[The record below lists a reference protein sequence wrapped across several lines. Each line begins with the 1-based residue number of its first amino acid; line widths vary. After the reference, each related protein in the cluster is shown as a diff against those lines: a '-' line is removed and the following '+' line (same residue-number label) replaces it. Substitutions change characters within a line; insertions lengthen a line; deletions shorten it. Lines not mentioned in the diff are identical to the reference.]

1 MQIVDKKL
9 LLFNKKNLFLV
20 NMEIFDY
27 IIVGAGSAGCV
38 LANRLSKN
46 TNNKVLLIEAGGKD
60 NYPWI
65 HIPVGYYKTM
75 HNPKVDWCFH
85 TEKDETMN
93 NRSIRYPRGKTLG
106 GSSSINGLLWIRG
119 QSNDYDNWKQQ
130 GNKGWGWDDVLP
142 YFVKSENNELG
153 KSKYHSDSG
162 PIMVA
167 NKKIKLKMLDE
178 FINAAE
184 ESGIPKTDDFN
195 TGDNFGVGFYQF
207 TTSHSKFGLKLRCS
221 SAKGYLNPVKRR
233 KNLKIITNA
242 VVQKIIFENKM
253 AVALSYMV
261 GDKIFEVKSNK
272 EIILSAGSIGSP
284 HILQISGVGDAQK
297 LKKHGI
303 DIKKDLKGVG
313 KNLQDHLMFRPVYK
327 VKNLKSLNK
336 KINSLFGNFLIG
348 LEYIFNQSGPMTMGA
363 SQVCG
368 FAKSDSSRAT
378 PNLQFHVQP
387 ISTDILGAT
396 KLHDFEGITP
406 TVANVRPT
414 SRGEIN
420 IISKNIND
428 NPKIKMNYLSTDDD
442 RYVAAQGLKLVRKI
456 MLETKTF
463 KKYEPEEYRPGLH
476 IQNDEELVKAGS
488 DFTQT
493 IFHPVGTC
501 KMGSDENA
509 VVDERLKVHGIKN
522 LRVVDASIMP
532 NITSGNTNAPTIMI
546 AEKASDMILE
556 DNLS

>member
-1 MQIVDKKL
+1 MDS
-9 LLFNKKNLFLV
+9 
-20 NMEIFDY
+20 FDY
-27 IIVGAGSAGCV
+27 VIIGAGSAGCV
-38 LANRLSKN
+38 LANRLSAN
-46 TNNKVLLIEAGGKD
+46 PNNKVLLLEAGGKD
-60 NYPWI
+60 TYPWI

-119 QSNDYDNWKQQ
+119 QSNDYDNWRQQ

-142 YFVKSENNELG
+142 YFIKSENNELG
-153 KSKYHSDSG
+153 KGKFHSDSG

-184 ESGIPKTDDFN
+184 EKGIPKSEDFN

-207 TTSHSKFGLKLRCS
+207 TTSHSHFGLKLRYS
-221 SAKGYLNPVKRR
+221 AAKGYLNPVKSRS
-233 KNLKIITNA
+233 NLKIITNA
-242 VVQKIIFENKM
+242 HVQKINFENKK
-253 AVALSYMV
+253 VISVSYIHN
-261 GDKIFEVKSNK
+261 DKLIETKSNK
-272 EIILSAGSIGSP
+272 ETILSAGSIGSP
-284 HILQISGVGDAQK
+284 HILQVSGIGESKK
-297 LKKHGI
+297 LKEFNI
-303 DIKKDLKGVG
+303 DIINELKGVG

-327 VKNLKSLNK
+327 VKNLKSLNG

-368 FAKSDSSRAT
+368 FAKSDSSRET

-396 KLHDFEGITP
+396 KLHDFDGITP
-406 TVANVRPT
+406 TVANIRPT

-420 IISKNIND
+420 IVSND
-428 NPKIKMNYLSTDDD
+428 MKDYPKIKMNYLSTEDD
-442 RYVAAQGLKLVRKI
+442 RYVAAQGLKLIRKI

-463 KKYEPEEYRPGLH
+463 KKYEPEEYRPGIH
-476 IQNDEELVKAGS
+476 IKEDEELVKAGS
-488 DFTQT
+488 NYTQT

-501 KMGSDENA
+501 KMGHDENA
-509 VVDERLKVHGIKN
+509 VVDDRLKVHGIEN

-556 DNLS
+556 DRSK

>member
-1 MQIVDKKL
+1 
-9 LLFNKKNLFLV
+9 
-20 NMEIFDY
+20 MENFDY
-27 IIVGAGSAGCV
+27 IIIGAGSAGCV

-46 TNNKVLLIEAGGKD
+46 INNKVLLIEAGGKD

-221 SAKGYLNPVKRR
+221 SAKGYLNPVKSR

-420 IISKNIND
+420 VVSKNIND

-476 IQNDEELVKAGS
+476 IQDDEELVKAGS

-509 VVDERLKVHGIKN
+509 VVDDRLKVHGIEN

>member
-1 MQIVDKKL
+1 
-9 LLFNKKNLFLV
+9 
-20 NMEIFDY
+20 MENFDY
-27 IIVGAGSAGCV
+27 IIIGAGSAGCV

-46 TNNKVLLIEAGGKD
+46 KNNKVLLIEAGGKD

-221 SAKGYLNPVKRR
+221 SAKGYLNPVKNR
-233 KNLKIITNA
+233 KNLKIVTNA
-242 VVQKIIFENKM
+242 VVQKITFENKK

-420 IISKNIND
+420 IVSKSIND

-476 IQNDEELVKAGS
+476 IQDDEELVKAGS

-509 VVDERLKVHGIKN
+509 VVDDRLKVHGIEN

-556 DNLS
+556 DNL

>member
-1 MQIVDKKL
+1 MSD
-9 LLFNKKNLFLV
+9 
-20 NMEIFDY
+20 FDY

-46 TNNKVLLIEAGGKD
+46 FNNKVLLIEAGGKD
-60 NYPWI
+60 SYPWI

-221 SAKGYLNPVKRR
+221 SAKGYLNPVKSR

-242 VVQKIIFENKM
+242 VVQKIIFENKK
-253 AVALSYMV
+253 AVALSYMI

-284 HILQISGVGDAQK
+284 HILQISGVGDVRK

-327 VKNLKSLNK
+327 VKNLKSLNR

-420 IISKNIND
+420 IVSKNIND

-463 KKYEPEEYRPGLH
+463 KKYEPEEYRPGSH

-509 VVDERLKVHGIKN
+509 VVDDRLKVHGIEN

>member
-1 MQIVDKKL
+1 MDS
-9 LLFNKKNLFLV
+9 
-20 NMEIFDY
+20 FDY
-27 IIVGAGSAGCV
+27 IIIGAGSAGCV
-38 LANRLSKN
+38 LANRLSAN
-46 TNNKVLLIEAGGKD
+46 PNNKVLLLEAGGKD
-60 NYPWI
+60 TYPWI

-119 QSNDYDNWKQQ
+119 QSNDYDNWRQQ

-142 YFVKSENNELG
+142 YFIKSENNELG
-153 KSKYHSDSG
+153 KGKFHSDSG

-184 ESGIPKTDDFN
+184 EKGIPKSEDFN

-207 TTSHSKFGLKLRCS
+207 TTSHSHFGLKLRYS
-221 SAKGYLNPVKRR
+221 AAKGYLNPVKSRS
-233 KNLKIITNA
+233 NLKIITNA
-242 VVQKIIFENKM
+242 HVQKINFENKK
-253 AVALSYMV
+253 VISVSYIHN
-261 GDKIFEVKSNK
+261 DKLIETKSNK
-272 EIILSAGSIGSP
+272 ETILSAGSIGSP
-284 HILQISGVGDAQK
+284 HILQVSGIGESKK
-297 LKKHGI
+297 LKEFNI
-303 DIKKDLKGVG
+303 NIINELKGVG

-327 VKNLKSLNK
+327 VKNLKSLNG

-368 FAKSDSSRAT
+368 FAKSDSSRET

-396 KLHDFEGITP
+396 KLHDFDGITP
-406 TVANVRPT
+406 TVANIRPT

-420 IISKNIND
+420 IVSNDMKD
-428 NPKIKMNYLSTDDD
+428 NPKIKMNYLSTEDD
-442 RYVAAQGLKLVRKI
+442 RYVAAQGLKLIRKI

-463 KKYEPEEYRPGLH
+463 KKYEPEEYRPGIH
-476 IQNDEELVKAGS
+476 IKEDEELVKAGS
-488 DFTQT
+488 NYTQT

-501 KMGSDENA
+501 KMGHDENA
-509 VVDERLKVHGIKN
+509 VVDDRLKVHGIEN

-556 DNLS
+556 DRSK

>member
-1 MQIVDKKL
+1 
-9 LLFNKKNLFLV
+9 
-20 NMEIFDY
+20 MENFDY
-27 IIVGAGSAGCV
+27 IIIGAGSAGCV

-46 TNNKVLLIEAGGKD
+46 INNKVLLIEAGGKD

-207 TTSHSKFGLKLRCS
+207 TTSHSNFGLKLRCS
-221 SAKGYLNPVKRR
+221 SAKGYLNPVKSR

-242 VVQKIIFENKM
+242 VVQKITFENKK
-253 AVALSYMV
+253 AVALSYMI

-327 VKNLKSLNK
+327 VKNLKSLNR

-396 KLHDFEGITP
+396 KLHDFDGITP

-420 IISKNIND
+420 IVSKNIND

-442 RYVAAQGLKLVRKI
+442 RYVAAQGLRLVRKI

-463 KKYEPEEYRPGLH
+463 NKYEPEEYRPGLH
-476 IQNDEELVKAGS
+476 IQDDEELVKAGS

-509 VVDERLKVHGIKN
+509 VVDDRLKVHGIEN

>member
-1 MQIVDKKL
+1 
-9 LLFNKKNLFLV
+9 
-20 NMEIFDY
+20 MENFDY
-27 IIVGAGSAGCV
+27 IIIGAGSAGCV

-46 TNNKVLLIEAGGKD
+46 INNKVLLIEAGGKD

-261 GDKIFEVKSNK
+261 EDKIFEVKSNK

-313 KNLQDHLMFRPVYK
+313 MNLQDHLMFRPVYK
-327 VKNLKSLNK
+327 VKNLKSLNR

-420 IISKNIND
+420 IVSKNIND

-476 IQNDEELVKAGS
+476 IQDDEELVKAGS

-509 VVDERLKVHGIKN
+509 VVDDRLKVHGIEN

-556 DNLS
+556 DNL

>member
-1 MQIVDKKL
+1 MDS
-9 LLFNKKNLFLV
+9 
-20 NMEIFDY
+20 FDY
-27 IIVGAGSAGCV
+27 VIIGAGSAGCV
-38 LANRLSKN
+38 LANRLSAN
-46 TNNKVLLIEAGGKD
+46 PNNKVLLLEAGGKD
-60 NYPWI
+60 TYPWI

-119 QSNDYDNWKQQ
+119 QSNDYDNWRQK

-153 KSKYHSDSG
+153 KGKFHSDSG

-184 ESGIPKTDDFN
+184 EKGIPKTEDFN

-207 TTSHSKFGLKLRCS
+207 TTSHSHFGLKLRYS
-221 SAKGYLNPVKRR
+221 AAKGYLNPVKSRS
-233 KNLKIITNA
+233 NLKIITNA
-242 VVQKIIFENKM
+242 HVQKINFENKK
-253 AVALSYMV
+253 VISVSYIHN
-261 GDKIFEVKSNK
+261 DKLIETKSNK
-272 EIILSAGSIGSP
+272 ETILSAGSIGSP
-284 HILQISGVGDAQK
+284 HILQVSGIGEIKK
-297 LKKHGI
+297 LKEFNI
-303 DIKKDLKGVG
+303 NIINELKGVG

-327 VKNLKSLNK
+327 VKNLKSLNG

-396 KLHDFEGITP
+396 KLHDFDGITP
-406 TVANVRPT
+406 TVANIRPT

-420 IISKNIND
+420 IVSND
-428 NPKIKMNYLSTDDD
+428 MKDYPKIKMNYLSTEDD
-442 RYVAAQGLKLVRKI
+442 RYVAAQGLKLIRKI

-463 KKYEPEEYRPGLH
+463 KKYEPEEYRPGIH
-476 IQNDEELVKAGS
+476 IKEDEELVKAGS
-488 DFTQT
+488 DYTQT

-501 KMGSDENA
+501 KMGHDENA
-509 VVDERLKVHGIKN
+509 VVDDRLKVHGIEN

-556 DNLS
+556 DRSK

>member
-1 MQIVDKKL
+1 MDS
-9 LLFNKKNLFLV
+9 
-20 NMEIFDY
+20 FDY
-27 IIVGAGSAGCV
+27 VIIGAGSAGCV
-38 LANRLSKN
+38 LANRLSAN
-46 TNNKVLLIEAGGKD
+46 PNNKVLLLEAGGKD
-60 NYPWI
+60 TYPWI

-119 QSNDYDNWKQQ
+119 QSNDYDNWRQQ

-142 YFVKSENNELG
+142 YFIKSENNELG
-153 KSKYHSDSG
+153 KGKFHSDSG

-184 ESGIPKTDDFN
+184 EKGIPKTEDFN

-207 TTSHSKFGLKLRCS
+207 TTSHSHFGLKLRYS
-221 SAKGYLNPVKRR
+221 AAKGYLNPVKSRS
-233 KNLKIITNA
+233 NLKIITNA
-242 VVQKIIFENKM
+242 HVQKINFENKK
-253 AVALSYMV
+253 VISVSYIHN
-261 GDKIFEVKSNK
+261 DKLIETKSNK
-272 EIILSAGSIGSP
+272 ETILSAGSIGSP
-284 HILQISGVGDAQK
+284 HILQVSGIGESKK
-297 LKKHGI
+297 LKEFNI
-303 DIKKDLKGVG
+303 DIINELKGVG

-327 VKNLKSLNK
+327 VKNLKSLNG

-368 FAKSDSSRAT
+368 FAKSDSSRET

-396 KLHDFEGITP
+396 KLHDFDGITP
-406 TVANVRPT
+406 TVANIRPT

-420 IISKNIND
+420 IISND
-428 NPKIKMNYLSTDDD
+428 MKDYPKIKMNYLSTEDD
-442 RYVAAQGLKLVRKI
+442 RYVAAQGLKLIRKI

-463 KKYEPEEYRPGLH
+463 KKYEPEEYRPGIH
-476 IQNDEELVKAGS
+476 IKEDEELVKAGS
-488 DFTQT
+488 DYTQT

-501 KMGSDENA
+501 KMGHDENA
-509 VVDERLKVHGIKN
+509 VVDDRLKVHGIEN

-556 DNLS
+556 DRSK

>member
-1 MQIVDKKL
+1 MDS
-9 LLFNKKNLFLV
+9 
-20 NMEIFDY
+20 FDY
-27 IIVGAGSAGCV
+27 VIIGAGSAGCV
-38 LANRLSKN
+38 LANRLSAN
-46 TNNKVLLIEAGGKD
+46 PNNKVLLLEAGGKD
-60 NYPWI
+60 TYPWI

-119 QSNDYDNWKQQ
+119 QSNDYDNWRQQ

-142 YFVKSENNELG
+142 YFIKSENNELG
-153 KSKYHSDSG
+153 KGKFHSDSG

-184 ESGIPKTDDFN
+184 EKGIPKTEDFN

-207 TTSHSKFGLKLRCS
+207 TTSHSHFGLKLRYS
-221 SAKGYLNPVKRR
+221 AAKGYLNPVKSRS
-233 KNLKIITNA
+233 NLKIITNA
-242 VVQKIIFENKM
+242 HVQKINFENKK
-253 AVALSYMV
+253 VVSISYIHN
-261 GDKIFEVKSNK
+261 DKLIETKSNK
-272 EIILSAGSIGSP
+272 ETILSAGSIGSP
-284 HILQISGVGDAQK
+284 HILQVSGIGESKK
-297 LKKHGI
+297 LKEFNI
-303 DIKKDLKGVG
+303 NIINELKGVG

-327 VKNLKSLNK
+327 VKNLKSLNG

-368 FAKSDSSRAT
+368 FAKSDSSRET

-396 KLHDFEGITP
+396 KLHDFDGITP
-406 TVANVRPT
+406 TVANIRPT

-420 IISKNIND
+420 IVSND
-428 NPKIKMNYLSTDDD
+428 MKDYPKIKMNYLSTEDD
-442 RYVAAQGLKLVRKI
+442 RYVAAQGLKLIRKI
-456 MLETKTF
+456 MLETKIF
-463 KKYEPEEYRPGLH
+463 KKYEPEEYRPGIH
-476 IQNDEELVKAGS
+476 IKEDEELVKAGS
-488 DFTQT
+488 DYAQT

-501 KMGSDENA
+501 KMGHDENA
-509 VVDERLKVHGIKN
+509 VVDDRLKVHGIEN

-556 DNLS
+556 DRSK